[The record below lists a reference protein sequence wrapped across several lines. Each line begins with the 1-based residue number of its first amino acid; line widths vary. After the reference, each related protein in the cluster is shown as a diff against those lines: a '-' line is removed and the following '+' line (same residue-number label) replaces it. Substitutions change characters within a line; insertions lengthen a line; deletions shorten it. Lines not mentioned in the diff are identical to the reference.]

1 MGSETFTWR
10 NQILYYYLFH
20 KKLELFFKG
29 QYNPFIENN
38 EEEKKLKSYYI
49 INKDFLEKWK
59 ESCNYFLYKTYLD
72 KIDFCDITI
81 EEYMKELE

>member
-1 MGSETFTWR
+1 MGSNSYKLT

-38 EEEKKLKSYYI
+38 EEEIKLKAI
-49 INKDFLEKWK
+49 I
-59 ESCNYFLYKTYLD
+59 
-72 KIDFCDITI
+72 
-81 EEYMKELE
+81 